1 MNPLGFLCYS
11 IFNISLYASPTVRSD
26 YRARHDGHAP
36 QVQPNDIAFAVH
48 ACAVSSLTLVQSCVY
63 KRDPS
68 QHLSTYNRMILL
80 LLCLSLTVLTVFAT
94 VHHLSWLTLIVYLS
108 SIKLYVSAAKMV
120 PQAWLNYRRKST
132 VGWSIENILLDATGG
147 LLSFFGT
154 RLRPLTLTYP
164 KPLVPFANKA
174 IILHL
179 VENLVKAGV
188 KHIVLAVN
196 YRPEVMISVLKQYEE
211 KYNINITFSVENE
224 PLGTAG
230 PLALAREVLGKDDA
244 PFFVLNSDVTCSYPF
259 EELRDFH
266 LAHGGEGTIMVTKV
280 DEPSKYGVV
289 LTVPGQSTIDRFVE
303 KPKEYVGNRI
313 NAGIY
318 IFNPSILD
326 RIEVKPTSIESEIF
340 PAMARD
346 RQLHSM
352 DLEGFWMDIGQPKDY
367 LTGTCLYLSYLT
379 SKKSPELADP
389 AKHDAVVAGN
399 VLIHP
404 TATVDPT
411 AVIGPNVVVGPN
423 CTVAAGARL
432 QRCVLLDGSKVCAH
446 AFVRSTIVGWSSR
459 VGKHARLDEICVLGD
474 DVNVKDEICLLSASV
489 LPHKSVSSSIY
500 EPSIVM

>member
-1 MNPLGFLCYS
+1 MPGDLKAL
-11 IFNISLYASPTVRSD
+11 I
-26 YRARHDGHAP
+26 
-36 QVQPNDIAFAVH
+36 
-48 ACAVSSLTLVQSCVY
+48 LV
-63 KRDPS
+63 
-68 QHLSTYNRMILL
+68 
-80 LLCLSLTVLTVFAT
+80 
-94 VHHLSWLTLIVYLS
+94 
-108 SIKLYVSAAKMV
+108 
-120 PQAWLNYRRKST
+120 
-132 VGWSIENILLDATGG
+132 GG
-147 LLSFFGT
+147 FGT

-164 KPLVPFANKA
+164 KPLVPFANKP

-196 YRPEVMISVLKQYEE
+196 YRPEVMIQVLKQYEE
-211 KYNINITFSVENE
+211 KYNITITFSVETE

-230 PLALAREVLGKDDA
+230 PLALARNVLGKDDA

-259 EELRDFH
+259 DELRDFH
-266 LAHGGEGTIMVTKV
+266 VAHGGEGTLMVTKV

-367 LTGTCLYLSYLT
+367 LTGTCLYLSHLT
-379 SKKSPELADP
+379 SQKSSDLSDP
-389 AKHDAVVAGN
+389 AQNPAVTAGN

-411 AVIGPNVVVGPN
+411 ASIGPNVVVGPG
-423 CTVAAGARL
+423 CSVGKGVRL
-432 QRCVLLDGSKVCAH
+432 QRCVLLEGSRVKDH
-446 AFVRSTIVGWSSR
+446 AFVQSSIIGWSST
-459 VGKHARLDEICVLGD
+459 VGKWARVEGITVLGD
-474 DVNVKDEICLLSASV
+474 DVTVKDEVMVFGCSV
-489 LPHKSVSSSIY
+489 LPHKSISSSIY
-500 EPSIVM
+500 EPSVVMVRLAQV